1 MGKKKIA
8 FSAISLLTLFAL
20 LWANEELLFGIT
32 TSSSS
37 ASSLLFSSSAAT
49 SQNAV
54 VNLQAPFNVFVCE
67 YCFMAKILFPKAI
80 RFNIALDE
88 KMALTSNDILFN
100 G

>member
-20 LWANEELLFGIT
+20 LWANEE
-32 TSSSS
+32 
-37 ASSLLFSSSAAT
+37 LLFSSSAAT